1 MATVTV
7 TLGILTDE
15 NNKTCTLQ
23 YDYDDVALHITA
35 ARIINNTPR
44 QCFASLTDNVN
55 NRTYAHTFAANV
67 TQSIS
72 IPTGAN
78 TRLRLIA
85 LPNGRLDGVEVQFG
99 LV

>member
-15 NNKTCTLQ
+15 SNKTCTLQ
-23 YDYDDVALHITA
+23 YDYDNVTLNITA

-55 NRTYAHTFAANV
+55 SRTYAHTFSANA

-72 IPTGAN
+72 IPTGAT
-78 TRLRLIA
+78 TRLRLTL
-85 LPNGRLDGVEVQFG
+85 LPNGRLDGAEIQFG